1 MAHDESTIP
10 QEEAFGFAARE
21 FLRERILGKT
31 IQFCKITKLGD
42 NRWVAQVIFE
52 EKDLSIVLLERGL
65 VGCQEPPLKSD
76 NDLYQ
81 DACQQAKIH
90 ELGIWGP
97 EKERQKRSWI
107 NVDPRKI
114 PVNLIWGICE
124 QVSISNDQ
132 FVFYVE
138 ELNCFL
144 AVCLP
149 KTIIEKK
156 SETQYFLEDLI
167 LNRKSLLKVIFLFFK

>member
-1 MAHDESTIP
+1 MKKTQFWKIKE
-10 QEEAFGFAARE
+10 
-21 FLRERILGKT
+21 LGSN
-31 IQFCKITKLGD
+31 C
-42 NRWVAQVIFE
+42 WVAQVIFE
-52 EKDLSIVLLERGL
+52 EKDLSIVLLEHGL

-81 DACQQAKIH
+81 DACQKAKCQKI
-90 ELGIWGP
+90 GIWGP
-97 EKERQKRSWI
+97 EKEMQIRSWI
-107 NVDPRKI
+107 NVDPREI

-124 QVSISNDQ
+124 EVSSSNDQ

-144 AVCLP
+144 TVCLP
-149 KTIIEKK
+149 KAMIKK
-156 SETQYFLEDLI
+156 KPETKYFLEDLI

>member
-10 QEEAFGFAARE
+10 LEEAFGFAARE
-21 FLRERILGKT
+21 FLRKKILGKT
-31 IQFCKITKLGD
+31 IQFWKIKELGS
-42 NRWVAQVIFE
+42 NCWVAQVIFE
-52 EKDLSIVLLERGL
+52 EKDLSIVLLEHGL
-65 VGCQEPPLKSD
+65 VDCEPPLKSD

-81 DACQQAKIH
+81 DACQKAKFNKI
-90 ELGIWGP
+90 GIWGP
-97 EKERQKRSWI
+97 EKERQKRSLI
-107 NVDPRKI
+107 NFDPQKI

-124 QVSISNDQ
+124 PVIYSNDQ

-144 AVCLP
+144 TVCLP
-149 KTIIEKK
+149 KAMIKK
-156 SETQYFLEDLI
+156 KPETQIFLENLI